1 VQYKVWVHVEEVDES
16 VKEYRDATEPTCAGV
31 FDTVGEAEAFI
42 ERIAAGVLPRLPSQF
57 VRACKRAEDTFRML
71 GESQGFGLMGP
82 KCWAVIEELRQA
94 IADLDRS

>member
-1 VQYKVWVHVEEVDES
+1 MQYKVWVHVEEVDES
-16 VKEYRDATEPTCAGV
+16 VKEYRDATEPTCVGV
-31 FDTVGEAEAFI
+31 FDTLAEAEAFV
-42 ERIAAGVLPRLPSQF
+42 ERIAAGVWPKLPGQL
-57 VRACKRAEDTFRML
+57 VGACKKAEGTFRTL